1 VSDRAKILEMLLDK
15 KAIFILFKC
24 ASKIHDFIIIAAE
37 CEQFAPQGN
46 QFVLKVFYFFL
57 YDILFHLKQSFF
69 IIAQNFRIQTDKLRN
84 IIIEEPFFCLPLMC
98 FLLLYSIYQPVG
110 ESIIIYDYDIMTID
124 KEVNAVSASEDICQF
139 G

>member
-1 VSDRAKILEMLLDK
+1 M
-15 KAIFILFKC
+15 
-24 ASKIHDFIIIAAE
+24 
-37 CEQFAPQGN
+37 
-46 QFVLKVFYFFL
+46 
-57 YDILFHLKQSFF
+57 KQSFF

-139 G
+139 GNAESAYETFLLGFQFAEPDFG